1 MVLGSKSEVL
11 TRIGEAV
18 RRERLRQNI
27 TQIVVASRS
36 GVSPNAVKHLE
47 TGAGATLG
55 TFIQVCR
62 TLGKDSWIE
71 SFTRADDEVSP
82 IEYVEML
89 KSGKRGVRI
98 RARSPSRQ

>member
-1 MVLGSKSEVL
+1 MVLGSKDEIL
-11 TRIGEAV
+11 TMIGEAV

-27 TQIVVASRS
+27 TQMVVASRS
-36 GVSPNAVKHLE
+36 DVSLNAVKHLE
-47 TGAGATLG
+47 TGAGATLR

-71 SFTRADDEVSP
+71 SFTRSDDEISP